1 MTRGGATSRD
11 DVYPANSTTGT
22 QMLYGMPG
30 VVDTEAV
37 TKIQNTAR
45 WFQVRITELY
55 AHMHTVDRIFCEIKL
70 LRCREKKVYSLC
82 MSLRTL

>member
-45 WFQVRITELY
+45 WFSSQDYRIIRTY
-55 AHMHTVDRIFCEIKL
+55 A
-70 LRCREKKVYSLC
+70 YSRSYFL
-82 MSLRTL
+82 